1 MSAFT
6 VRKRLGRC
14 YELAGKALT
23 IDRAFSDDAVLVHG
37 MVTSPF
43 SYTPLQTID
52 HAWVEDGDRL
62 WDPTLNRF
70 YARADYYSRFDAV
83 ALDLP
88 DEPPRRRRRHSI
100 SREDRKLAR
109 RRGKRSRSTLRD
121 ASAKPDEAAGPTPPD
136 EAAGPAPLDEA

>member
-14 YELAGKALT
+14 YELAAKALCF
-23 IDRAFSDDAVLVHG
+23 DRAFSDGAVLVHG

-43 SYTPLQTID
+43 PDTPLQTID

-83 ALDLP
+83 AV
-88 DEPPRRRRRHSI
+88 
-100 SREDRKLAR
+100 DRY
-109 RRGKRSRSTLRD
+109 TLV
-121 ASAKPDEAAGPTPPD
+121 EAAKQTAKHGHWGYWTDRQP
-136 EAAGPAPLDEA
+136 EQVPA